1 MAMEFR
7 SADLTDIAA
16 CVVEEL
22 RPEAQRKHIDPALS
36 AAVIP
41 RLTVD
46 PRERQVAV
54 WVPMVMLATGRLVVR
69 IKVSCQIT
77 FRARSRR
84 CRSCLPVSRHAT
96 RTAVL
101 IRGQVPST
109 TGGSGAGHRPAAEA
123 GRRFTLAFVLAVAAV
138 CVLAGTRNFPGGR

>member
-41 RLTVD
+41 RRTVD
-46 PRERQVAV
+46 PRERQSGGLGAY
-54 WVPMVMLATGRLVVR
+54 GD
-69 IKVSCQIT
+69 VSDTDGCADQ
-77 FRARSRR
+77 RAG
-84 CRSCLPVSRHAT
+84 P
-96 RTAVL
+96 
-101 IRGQVPST
+101 GP
-109 TGGSGAGHRPAAEA
+109 TGGSDAGHRPAAEA

-138 CVLAGTRNFPGGR
+138 CVLAGTRNFREAGEQAADLLQEAPVE

>member
-1 MAMEFR
+1 MMAMEFR

-101 IRGQVPST
+101 IRGQVPSRLEVLAQVT
-109 TGGSGAGHRPAAEA
+109 DPRRKRAGGSRW
-123 GRRFTLAFVLAVAAV
+123 RSCWR
-138 CVLAGTRNFPGGR
+138 